1 VVLDSLAAPLTIDEA
16 GKIRLVNPR
25 LARASL
31 IIPFLAAG
39 LPCLMYW
46 FFSTFQTRW

>member
-1 VVLDSLAAPLTIDEA
+1 VDKA
-16 GKIRLVNPR
+16 GEIHPENPG

-31 IIPFLAAG
+31 IIPFLAVA

-46 FFSTFQTRW
+46 FFSTVQTRW